1 MGFGSDRDRNPE
13 YDEAPMGRREF
24 VRRVGLGAVVAGGR
38 DRKSTRLNSSHKP
51 ISYAGSCVKKKTE
64 DRR

>member
-24 VRRVGLGAVVAGGR
+24 VRRVGLGGVVAGGSR
-38 DRKSTRLNSSHKP
+38 VYCVCAGGRSVLAAGWFGW
-51 ISYAGSCVKKKTE
+51 SYPF
-64 DRR
+64 